1 MPQRSSGLLCRRS
14 LDSGAVL
21 WWDDAM
27 PIRPVLLALLAPLVV
42 GATAPPG
49 GSIEVAVSNVTTAQ
63 GRIHVDICSRPLFLT
78 GDCTYS
84 AEAPAKIGTTVVIVP
99 DVPPGRY
106 ASQVFHDRNG
116 NGKIDRGLFGIPKE
130 PVGFSNDAPTHM
142 APPKWDAAVFTHGT
156 EPQHIALDLRTSFL

>member
-1 MPQRSSGLLCRRS
+1 MHCVLVRNTRG
-14 LDSGAVL
+14 LDSRADL

-27 PIRPVLLALLAPLVV
+27 PIRPASLALLAPLLSASTMPA
-42 GATAPPG
+42 GAP
-49 GSIEVAVSNVTTAQ
+49 IEVAVGNVTVTQ
-63 GRIHVDICSRPLFLT
+63 GRIHVDICSQSLFLT

-84 AEAPAKIGTTVVIVP
+84 AEAPAKLGTTIVVVP

-142 APPKWDAAVFTHGT
+142 APPKWNAAVFTHGT
-156 EPQHIALDLRTSFL
+156 EPQHIALNLRTSFL